1 MVCDVQS
8 RSDMATREDVQAILG
23 DLDDLVIE
31 RIVESG
37 ATSAEIAE
45 ALAGVEEAQR
55 VGEQPMPSSAKVV
68 EVRAILQDLATD
80 DDDDGVIYERD
91 LHP

>member
-1 MVCDVQS
+1 
-8 RSDMATREDVQAILG
+8 MATREDVQSILG

-31 RIVESG
+31 RVLATG
-37 ATSAEIAE
+37 ATSEEIAE
-45 ALAGVEEAQR
+45 ALASLDDAQR
-55 VGEQPMPSSAKVV
+55 SPTSGTVV
-68 EVRAILQDLATD
+68 EVRAILQELAADD